1 MAEIITSSLYP
12 IETKYNSNNLY
23 NNIIIISVIKGKIA
37 DFIINLKRV
46 EDNENL

>member
-1 MAEIITSSLYP
+1 MAEITASSLYP
-12 IETKYNSNNLY
+12 IEAEYNFNNLH